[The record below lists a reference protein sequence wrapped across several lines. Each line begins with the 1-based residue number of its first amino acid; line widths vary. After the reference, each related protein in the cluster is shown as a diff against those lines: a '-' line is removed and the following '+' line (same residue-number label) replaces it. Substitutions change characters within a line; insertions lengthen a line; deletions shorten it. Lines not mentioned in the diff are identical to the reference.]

1 MALVDRYLLAHASPV
16 CEQDSLD
23 PARLAQVPRPATVAP
38 KPETSH
44 QPWGSV
50 VTHSV
55 AALLNAHGLHP
66 RKRLGQNFLTDPV
79 ALERIVATADLSPD
93 DVVVEVGAGVGTL
106 THPLAERAG
115 QVFAL
120 ELDDRLVGLLHAEL
134 ADLPNV
140 EIVHGDALHFS
151 TGRFPHLGYK
161 VVANLPYY
169 ISTAIIQR
177 LIACRGTFTSLT
189 LMLQKEVAER
199 IAAAPGGKEYGFL
212 SVLVQYHTIP
222 RVEFLVP
229 PGAFTPR
236 PKVDSA
242 VVTLQVRERP
252 AVPVADET
260 LFVQVIKAA
269 FGQRRKTL
277 RNSLGTLGIARDA
290 MEVVQRMSGIDLG
303 RRAETLSL
311 AEFAALSDA
320 IGRKNRG
327 KEYT

>member
-1 MALVDRYLLAHASPV
+1 MSIDPLRAKKSLGQKFLQDAHYLAKIAAA
-16 CEQDSLD
+16 
-23 PARLAQVPRPATVAP
+23 ARLGPDDHVVEIGPGLGHLTRKIAEQV
-38 KPETSH
+38 
-44 QPWGSV
+44 
-50 VTHSV
+50 
-55 AALLNAHGLHP
+55 
-66 RKRLGQNFLTDPV
+66 KRL
-79 ALERIVATADLSPD
+79 IVI
-93 DVVVEVGAGVGTL
+93 
-106 THPLAERAG
+106 
-115 QVFAL
+115 
-120 ELDDRLVGLLHAEL
+120 ELDDRLIAPLREEFSTF
-134 ADLPNV
+134 PSV
-140 EIVHGDALHFS
+140 EIVHADALDYAYAALP
-151 TGRFPHLGYK
+151 GRWK